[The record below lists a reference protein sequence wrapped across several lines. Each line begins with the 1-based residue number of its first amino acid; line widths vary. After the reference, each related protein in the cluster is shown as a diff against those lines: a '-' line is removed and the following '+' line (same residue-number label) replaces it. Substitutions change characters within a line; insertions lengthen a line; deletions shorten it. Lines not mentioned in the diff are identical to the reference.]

1 MTKRPLPPRRGL
13 FFLAVAL
20 VVALS
25 SVALSGCAV
34 TSGAEKSTPST
45 ATTNA
50 AFTVGGTVAI
60 IGDFGSGDANERAVA
75 DLVAAAS
82 PEAVLTVG
90 DNVYTDAG
98 YARQVGDYYGAFV
111 AGERFFP
118 ATGNHDYDQGIEN
131 FDDYFGYL
139 NGQRDYTV
147 VLGSAEFFVLD
158 GEQGMASLD
167 ANHNQEMWLRQVVS
181 ASTADYK
188 IVIVHY
194 PPFSS
199 GDRHGST
206 PDYQWDFASMGI
218 DLVLSGHDHIYER
231 IVVGGVTYVVNGAGG
246 KALYACGDRVSGSVL
261 CFDAGFG
268 VLFLTSSSDGLR
280 AEFVGTDGR
289 VIDGF
294 SVSAGS

>member
-1 MTKRPLPPRRGL
+1 
-13 FFLAVAL
+13 VAL

-34 TSGAEKSTPST
+34 TSGAETLSPST
-45 ATTNA
+45 AATNA
-50 AFTVGGTVAI
+50 AFTAGGTVAI

-158 GEQGMASLD
+158 GEQGMSSLD
-167 ANHNQEMWLRQVVS
+167 ANHNQEMWLRRVVS

-206 PDYQWDFASMGI
+206 PDYQWDFASIGI

-231 IVVGGVTYVVNGAGG
+231 IELGGVAYVVNGAGG
-246 KALYACGDRVSGSVL
+246 KTLYACGDRVTGSVT
-261 CFDAGFG
+261 CFDEQFG
-268 VLFLTSSSDGLR
+268 ALFLTPRPDGLF
-280 AEFVGTDGR
+280 AEFVAVDGR
-289 VIDGF
+289 TVDSFLIP
-294 SVSAGS
+294 AET

>member
-1 MTKRPLPPRRGL
+1 
-13 FFLAVAL
+13 VAF

-34 TSGAEKSTPST
+34 TSGAETLSPST
-45 ATTNA
+45 AATNA
-50 AFTVGGTVAI
+50 AFTAGGTVAI

-167 ANHNQEMWLRQVVS
+167 ANHNQEMWLRRVVS

-231 IVVGGVTYVVNGAGG
+231 IVVGGVTYIVNGAGG
-246 KALYACGDRVSGSVL
+246 KALYGCGDRVSGSAV
-261 CFDAGFG
+261 CFDDNFG
-268 VLFLTSSSDGLR
+268 ALFLRFGPEGLLAQFAAVDGS
-280 AEFVGTDGR
+280 
-289 VIDGF
+289 VIDAF
-294 SVSAGS
+294 TILAKS